1 MQTDKYYLCKDL
13 IGNIDS
19 LTSSAKQT
27 IDSIEAYNENSKTGA
42 TAKFSIYAN
51 GNTTST
57 ALDADE
63 TLQIVMQNHTFEP
76 GEYEVGEYSSAYF
89 NYVHIR
95 NYHALKSPIA
105 EIEKKYKDCDQMERL
120 HEVCMNV
127 SGDNP
132 WKVIDDLKWFAQTD
146 FLADAIAVFEKHRD
160 EQILDEWLKTHD
172 GEDYCEYC
180 PKNAECPHGMACY
193 GGEPIEPPCS
203 GADMKEFLYT
213 DSIIEDALE
222 ERYGEE

>member
-63 TLQIVMQNHTFEP
+63 TNIVTAIILESYATAIKESRDRIVEIIDKDYRTILNEI
-76 GEYEVGEYSSAYF
+76 GKLRRKAAEEV
-89 NYVHIR
+89 I
-95 NYHALKSPIA
+95 
-105 EIEKKYKDCDQMERL
+105 IEKK
-120 HEVCMNV
+120 
-127 SGDNP
+127 
-132 WKVIDDLKWFAQTD
+132 I
-146 FLADAIAVFEKHRD
+146 
-160 EQILDEWLKTHD
+160 EQIFP
-172 GEDYCEYC
+172 YQ
-180 PKNAECPHGMACY
+180 
-193 GGEPIEPPCS
+193 GEPPHPQ
-203 GADMKEFLYT
+203 KRT
-213 DSIIEDALE
+213 QV
-222 ERYGEE
+222 